1 MLNTVYEKPKMEF
14 VNVQNENK
22 IANTCW
28 GHHNKGTTLYCD
40 LPGEGWCS
48 FQIARG
54 NCSLNLINIQYYQ
67 SENTPGIPAN
77 EDQISSLTSIL
88 VNSGGTDGNPYAGE
102 GSTIY
107 RRPPRR
113 LVIIYEHLLPGFAGR
128 DALSIQTV
136 WIKLIL
142 RQLGMEA

>member
-1 MLNTVYEKPKMEF
+1 MEF

-88 VNSGGTDGNPYAGE
+88 ENSGGTDGNPYAGE
-102 GSTIY
+102 GSTI
-107 RRPPRR
+107 
-113 LVIIYEHLLPGFAGR
+113 IEDHPG
-128 DALSIQTV
+128 DWS
-136 WIKLIL
+136 
-142 RQLGMEA
+142 

>member
-1 MLNTVYEKPKMEF
+1 MIMLNTVYEKPKMEF

-48 FQIARG
+48 FQIAQG

-102 GSTIY
+102 GSTI
-107 RRPPRR
+107 
-113 LVIIYEHLLPGFAGR
+113 IEDHPG
-128 DALSIQTV
+128 DWS
-136 WIKLIL
+136 
-142 RQLGMEA
+142 